1 MHLKNYLFL
10 VFFMI
15 THLSLAQTIYF
26 VTSTGAGSMDGS
38 SWINASDDLQDMID
52 VASAGDQIWVAQGT
66 YLPTVSFGGV
76 TDRDKTFYIN
86 KNIQIFGGF
95 TGTESTLTERNWQ
108 GNPTILNGNL
118 GNTAINT
125 DNAYH
130 VVFIDGTTGISINAT
145 CILDGF
151 IIEHGNADGGSTN
164 SSGGGIYNL
173 GDGAVCSPVI
183 RNCQFK
189 NNQAFSQ
196 GGAIFNDGQSSG
208 NASPT
213 IDHCTF
219 FNNLSMNGGAICNF
233 AWYAGNSSPTISNSE
248 FYQNIA
254 TQWGGAI
261 INSSI
266 VGGLSSPTIV
276 NSIFWQNEGNNGGA
290 IFNDAEEIG
299 DVSSPEI
306 LHCTFFRNSASTGGA
321 IYNSDSEGSSLPVL
335 TNTILWENGD
345 EIQGDTTTLR
355 NCILDDGVEDG
366 MITYPFY
373 LINGGGNIDYH
384 PTFLDSIYGN
394 LRLISGSR
402 GIDEGTAAGVTLPS
416 VDADGKPRVNNI
428 PDIGAYE
435 SHCLAN
441 NSIIYVN
448 ASASGNQ
455 TGNSWSNAM
464 NDLQNAIDLTCA
476 CNGATYSIWV
486 AKGSYTPSRRWNG
499 LQEEHRTFY
508 IDKDVQIY
516 GGFAGS
522 ETDLGQRDPD
532 NNLTV
537 LSGDL
542 GNTNSYHVVVFNGL
556 VGGITSASILS
567 GFTIEGGNANGPG
580 GINVVGQTPA
590 INNVGGGMLL
600 WAPSPNNQANPTI
613 QSCFF
618 KNNTSNS
625 RGGALYLN
633 GRLGGQ
639 CSPAILQCTF
649 ENNQAPRGGAI
660 FANGVESGN
669 ANPTMSGCT
678 FINNISGLEGGAMY
692 TWAFNLGHA
701 SPKIISSIF
710 SQNQATNAG
719 GAIYNGA
726 DNGPT
731 ANLMGTAD
739 PQFISCSFEG
749 NTSSEGSQI
758 YNYGGAVSLD
768 HCILWNHSNA
778 IVNNNSGTAASTTIR
793 YSIFDDG
800 SPDHSINFGG
810 LGLTDGGNNL
820 DADPLFLD
828 AGMGDLSLQRCSPA
842 INAGDTSGLML
853 DSLDA
858 LGNIRVIDGM
868 VDLGAIEY
876 QLPLGVIMVSN
887 SNDAGPGSLR
897 QAVLD
902 ACPCDTIAFDASTN
916 GDTIQLLAK
925 INITKKLTLVGNDTT
940 NTLLSGLDAVRIFE
954 VVGSD
959 RELNLSNLTLM
970 HGGNESNGGAV
981 FYFSSRGEIQDCLFK
996 YNTCTLSGGA
1006 IFFQSQDTL
1015 RISHSIFRENET
1027 TNQNSGRGGAIYMD
1041 NNAAILIIDNSQFE
1055 HNIAWEGG
1063 AIYKNDGEMFIH
1075 KNHFENNTA
1084 VNDGGAI
1091 NYFQGKVDL
1100 SQNLFNNNTAGF
1112 NAGAI
1117 YSSAPLYLHR
1127 DTLTM
1132 NQGLDF
1138 DLARGG
1144 GAIFSSSLLY
1154 MDSCLIAQNSS
1165 AGRGGGLNNFN
1176 GRAMIMNTTILQ
1188 NSAENQGGGI
1198 FNDHSMEL
1206 INCRIGGNEGFTGG
1220 GISNTDS
1227 LVVRNSVIHGN
1238 LVDVSAGGGID
1249 NNHYAEFINTTIAG
1263 NKAANGGGFFQIG
1276 SDKTLVMINS
1286 LIAKNTAN
1294 GSAPDIRL
1302 AATNVSDLGHNLIGD
1317 TTGASNFFPNSILKG
1332 STVNPVN
1339 PEFVSDPSLLGLPNL
1354 SGNLRLK
1361 SISPAINAGNADTTG
1376 LQLPP
1381 VDLGG
1386 DPRLNGTIDIG
1397 AYENPFAGCPE
1408 QITLNNNLY
1417 GPIDGIYSAQQLI
1430 KLGNGI
1436 EISTNAQVTLD
1447 APEVH
1452 LDESSTQLGAQLSI
1466 LQNGCL
1472 E

>member
-1 MHLKNYLFL
+1 MKILICCLILLISQIANSQSTY
-10 VFFMI
+10 
-15 THLSLAQTIYF
+15 Y
-26 VTSTGAGSMDGS
+26 VTPTGAGSMDGS
-38 SWINASDDLQDMID
+38 SWINASDDLQDMINT
-52 VASAGDQIWVAQGT
+52 AMEGDQIWVAQGS
-66 YLPTVSFGGV
+66 YLPTVSFGGA

-86 KNIQIFGGF
+86 KNIQIYGGF
-95 TGTESTLTERNWQ
+95 SGGESFLNDRNWR
-108 GNPTILNGNL
+108 GNPTILDGNL

-130 VVFIDGTTGISINAT
+130 VVFIDGTTGISIDNS

-151 IIEHGNADGGSTN
+151 IIQNGNADGGLIN
-164 SSGGGIYNL
+164 SSGGGIYVSGN
-173 GDGAVCSPVI
+173 GALCSPVI
-183 RNCQFK
+183 QNCQFYD
-189 NNQAFSQ
+189 NEASQ

-219 FNNLSMNGGAICNF
+219 ISNQSVTGGAICNF
-233 AWYAGNSSPTISNSE
+233 AWYSGNSSPIISNSE
-248 FYQNIA
+248 FKMN
-254 TQWGGAI
+254 TVSQWGGAI

-266 VGGLSSPTIV
+266 GSGVSSPRIV
-276 NSIFWQNEGNNGGA
+276 NDIFCQNTAGEGGA
-290 IFNDAEEIG
+290 IFNDAENSG
-299 DVSSPEI
+299 DASSPEI
-306 LHCTFFRNSASTGGA
+306 LHCTFYKNTASSGGA
-321 IYNSDSEGSSLPVL
+321 IFNLGDEGSSLPVL
-335 TNTILWENGD
+335 INSILWNNGD
-345 EIQGDTTTLR
+345 EIQGDTSTLI
-355 NCILDDGVEDG
+355 NCLFDDGTEDG

-373 LINGGGNIDYH
+373 LIDGGGNTDQG
-384 PTFLDSIYGN
+384 PTFLDSITGD
-394 LRLISGSR
+394 LRLVSGSN
-402 GIDEGTAAGVTLPS
+402 GIDQGTTSGVTLPL
-416 VDADGKPRVNNI
+416 VDADGKPRQNNL
-428 PDIGAYE
+428 PDLGAYE
-435 SHCLAN
+435 LHCLTDQ
-441 NSIIYVN
+441 SILFVDVD
-448 ASASGNQ
+448 A
-455 TGNSWSNAM
+455 TGSNTGDSWSNAM
-464 NDLQNAIDLTCA
+464 TDLQSAIDLACTCV
-476 CNGATYSIWV
+476 GSSYTIWV
-486 AKGSYTPSRRWNG
+486 AAGIYVPSRKWNG
-499 LQEEHRTFY
+499 TTEEHRTFY
-508 IDKDVQIY
+508 IEKDIAIY
-516 GGFAGS
+516 GGFDGTES
-522 ETDLGQRDPD
+522 TLQERDISS
-532 NNLTV
+532 NQTI

-542 GNTNSYHVVVFNGL
+542 GTTNSYHVVVFNGL
-556 VGGITSASILS
+556 AGGITQAGIFD

-580 GINVVGQTPA
+580 GINVIGETPA

-600 WAPSPNNQANPTI
+600 WAPLPNNQANPTI
-613 QSCFF
+613 QSCVFI
-618 KNNTSNS
+618 NNTSRS
-625 RGGALYLN
+625 KGGAIYLN

-639 CSPAILQCTF
+639 CSPTILQCTF
-649 ENNQAPRGGAI
+649 ENNQAPKGGAI

-669 ANPTMSGCT
+669 ANPTISGST
-678 FINNISGLEGGAMY
+678 FLNNTSGLEGGAIY

-701 SPKIISSIF
+701 SPRIISSIF

-726 DNGPT
+726 DIGT
-731 ANLMGTAD
+731 SGSIMGTAD
-739 PQFISCSFEG
+739 PQIVNCSFEG
-749 NTSSEGSQI
+749 NSSSEGSQI
-758 YNYGGAVSLD
+758 YNYGGDVSLD

-778 IVNNNSGTAASTTIR
+778 IANNNSGTAASTKIR

-800 SPDHSINFGG
+800 SPDHSINFGA
-810 LGLTDGGNNL
+810 LGLTDGGNNR
-820 DADPLFLD
+820 DADPLFID

-853 DSLDA
+853 DSLDV
-858 LGNIRVIDGM
+858 LGNIRVIDNK
-868 VDLGAIEY
+868 VDLGAVEY
-876 QLPLGVIMVSN
+876 QLPLGAIMVSN

-902 ACPCDTIAFDASTN
+902 ACPCDTIMFDASTN

-925 INITKKLTLVGNDTT
+925 INITKKLTLVGNDTS
-940 NTLLSGLDAVRIFE
+940 NTLLSGLNAVRLFD

-970 HGGNESNGGAV
+970 HGGNENNGGAV
-981 FYFSSRGEIQDCLFK
+981 FYLNSRGLIQKCLFK

-1015 RISHSIFRENET
+1015 EISHSIFRENET

-1041 NNAAILIIDNSQFE
+1041 NHAAILIIDNSHFKY
-1055 HNIAWEGG
+1055 NIAWEGG

-1084 VNDGGAI
+1084 MKDGGAI
-1091 NYFQGKVDL
+1091 NYFQGKADL
-1100 SQNLFNNNTAGF
+1100 SQNLFYHNTAGF

-1138 DLARGG
+1138 DFVRGG
-1144 GAIFSSSLLY
+1144 GAIFSDSFLY

-1165 AGRGGGLNNFN
+1165 VGRGGGVNNFN
-1176 GRAMIMNTTILQ
+1176 GRAIMKNTAILQ
-1188 NSAENQGGGI
+1188 NSAESIGGGI

-1206 INCRIGGNEGFTGG
+1206 TNCQIGGNESFTGG
-1220 GISNTDS
+1220 GISNHDS
-1227 LVVRNSVIHGN
+1227 ITLRNSIIHGN
-1238 LVDVSAGGGID
+1238 FVNASVGGGLD
-1249 NNHYAEFINTTIAG
+1249 NVHYAELINTTITG
-1263 NKAANGGGFFQIG
+1263 NKAGDGGGFYQSG
-1276 SDKTLVMINS
+1276 LDKTLVMINS

-1294 GSAPDIRL
+1294 GSALDIRL
-1302 AATNVSDLGHNLIGD
+1302 ANTQVIDQGNNFIGD

-1332 STVNPVN
+1332 STANPVN

-1376 LQLPP
+1376 LQLPQ

-1386 DPRLNGTIDIG
+1386 DPRLNGNIDIG

-1408 QITLNNNLY
+1408 QIILNNNLY
-1417 GPIDGIYSAQQLI
+1417 GPVNGTYSAQQLI
-1430 KLGNGI
+1430 KLGDGI
-1436 EISTNAQVTLD
+1436 EISNMAQVTLN

-1452 LDESSTQLGAQLSI
+1452 MDESSTLVGAQLSI